1 MEKIEILWQIF
12 AAFSF
17 AKVLGFFFKRI
28 KQPEVIGELLAGA
41 ILGPYILHL
50 FAPEGF
56 ISIFAEI
63 GVIILLF
70 LVGLETK
77 IDELKEVGAQAVS
90 VGILGVL
97 FPFAFGFATGRLWG
111 YPFVENLFLGTILVA
126 TSVGIT
132 IRVLSELGYIKR
144 KSAKIILGAAVL
156 DDILSLIILSIVKNV
171 ALGKVNWFEITL
183 LIVEAGF
190 FIFFLLS
197 VGTRIIRRSTKKI
210 SVLLTPPL
218 RFELSLIFCLGLS
231 LLAEYIGLAAIV
243 GAFMAGL
250 VLSESS
256 DYEELIG
263 RFEPIG
269 WFLTPFFFILMGS
282 FINPYSF
289 LEGKILLVMLV
300 LTLVAIFSKAVGS
313 YLGAIRS
320 KRQTALEVAIGM
332 IPRGEVGIVI
342 AGIGLSSKAIEL
354 EIYTAAMG
362 MVILTTFIT
371 PFLIKAFYKR

>member
-1 MEKIEILWQIF
+1 MEKLEILWQIF
-12 AAFSF
+12 ATFTF
-17 AKVLGFFFKRI
+17 AKGLGFFFKQI
-28 KQPEVIGELLAGA
+28 KQPEVIGELLAGV
-41 ILGPYILHL
+41 ILGPYLLHV

-56 ISIFAEI
+56 ISIFAEL

-70 LVGLETK
+70 LAGLETK

-97 FPFAFGFATGRLWG
+97 LPFAFGFATGRLWN

-156 DDILSLIILSIVKNV
+156 DDILGLIILSVVKNV
-171 ALGKVNWFEITL
+171 ALGKVNWLEIILLTL
-183 LIVEAGF
+183 EAGVF
-190 FIFFLLS
+190 VFFLIS
-197 VGTRIIRRSTKKI
+197 IGTRIIRRSTKKI

-218 RFELSLIFCLGLS
+218 RFELSLILCFGLS

-250 VLSESS
+250 VLSEAPN
-256 DYEELIG
+256 YEELIG

-282 FINPYSF
+282 FIDPHSF
-289 LEGKILLVMLV
+289 FQTKILIIMFA
-300 LTLVAIFSKAVGS
+300 LTFAAILSKALGS
-313 YLGAIRS
+313 YLGAISSR
-320 KRQTALEVAIGM
+320 RQTALEVAIGM
-332 IPRGEVGIVI
+332 IPRGE
-342 AGIGLSSKAIEL
+342 SRNCYSRDW
-354 EIYTAAMG
+354 
-362 MVILTTFIT
+362 TF
-371 PFLIKAFYKR
+371 K